1 MHEKRSGLH
10 FPPQAPPPTDQENEA
25 LEGYLVLRR
34 SHVYMALLPLAL
46 VAGFAIGY
54 LVWGGNPAQPAQ
66 TTAPASDPG
75 DPRRVQ
81 VSEDDDPSLGPP
93 DAPVV
98 IVEFSDYNCPYCQR
112 FHQETF
118 RPLMEAYSGQI
129 RFVYRDFP
137 ITSQESFNAA
147 QAAEC
152 AGDQGGFWE
161 YHDALFSGRHG
172 LGLEAYGAYA
182 DELGLDVEELIRCVR
197 EGRYAQEVQA
207 DARYASQ
214 LGVSG
219 TPTFFVN
226 GIPLVGA
233 QPLERFTQIIDS
245 ELD

>member
-1 MHEKRSGLH
+1 MNDRLSHPQ
-10 FPPQAPPPTDQENEA
+10 FPPQAPSDKGRGSSSEDV
-25 LEGYLVLRR
+25 LVFRR
-34 SHVYMALLPLAL
+34 RHVYMALLPLAL
-46 VAGFAIGY
+46 VAGIAIGY
-54 LVWGGNPAQPAQ
+54 LAWGSSPVS
-66 TTAPASDPG
+66 TAPVAQAVSDP
-75 DPRRVQ
+75 DEPNRLTVE
-81 VSEDDDPSLGPP
+81 VDDDPALGPE

-98 IVEFSDYNCPYCQR
+98 IVEFSDFNCPYCQR

-118 RPLMEAYSGQI
+118 GQLMETYQGQI

-152 AGDQGGFWE
+152 ADVQGAYWE
-161 YHDALFSGRHG
+161 YHDALFSGQYG
-172 LGLEAYGAYA
+172 LGTQAYRSYAQDLGLDA
-182 DELGLDVEELIRCVR
+182 DELVQCVE

-207 DARYASQ
+207 DARYASE

-219 TPTFFVN
+219 TPTFFIN

-233 QPLERFTQIIDS
+233 QPFDRFAEVIEA